1 MKFKA
6 ILNNKRT
13 FQISMVTV
21 TPPSNDLKYN
31 KHL

>member
-6 ILNNKRT
+6 ILNKRT
-13 FQISMVTV
+13 FQISMVTAK
-21 TPPSNDLKYN
+21 PLSNDLKYN